1 MLLLQFTFQ
10 LLQLLLL
17 LSFLSRMFAM
27 LCSLLGFGSFP
38 NDLCEADT
46 MLQELQETGFLNCM
60 PTTASAALQ
69 LLLLLILQVAVV

>member
-1 MLLLQFTFQ
+1 
-10 LLQLLLL
+10 
-17 LSFLSRMFAM
+17 M